1 MKTVINFMMIGD
13 GQAGG
18 LLHTMTA
25 EAIINSKEKYSDIIE
40 KEKSCYLLL
49 RATPLTL
56 KTPLIVPHCP
66 SGKLCGNGQMR
77 VDNQPDYL
85 IYLF

>member
-49 RATPLTL
+49 SLEP
-56 KTPLIVPHCP
+56 PP
-66 SGKLCGNGQMR
+66 
-77 VDNQPDYL
+77 
-85 IYLF
+85 